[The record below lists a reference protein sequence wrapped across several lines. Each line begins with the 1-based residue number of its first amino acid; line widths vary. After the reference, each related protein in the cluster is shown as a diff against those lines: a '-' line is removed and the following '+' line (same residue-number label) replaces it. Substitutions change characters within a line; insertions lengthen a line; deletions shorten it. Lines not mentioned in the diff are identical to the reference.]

1 MRHYQPLEVN
11 ISSRDENEKLTEL
24 RNQGLYVRLIEL
36 IQNKMWGLTSEEQN
50 ELNNLFRN
58 IENVS
63 LENITSDVFKGLL
76 QIGSNPAGPKPSIA
90 RDPLVGDWSSIFDF
104 EQYVVN
110 TDIGDAANEYY
121 NKIRLAN
128 KHEQIMSILLIKR
141 NHLNQ

>member
-1 MRHYQPLEVN
+1 MADASSIKRRYDSINFLRHYQPLEVN

-63 LENITSDVFKGLL
+63 LENITSDVFKDYFKL
-76 QIGSNPAGPKPSIA
+76 
-90 RDPLVGDWSSIFDF
+90 DPIQQD
-104 EQYVVN
+104 
-110 TDIGDAANEYY
+110 
-121 NKIRLAN
+121 
-128 KHEQIMSILLIKR
+128 
-141 NHLNQ
+141 LNLP

>member
-1 MRHYQPLEVN
+1 MLQALKGDNDSINFLRHYQPLEVN

-63 LENITSDVFKGLL
+63 LET
-76 QIGSNPAGPKPSIA
+76 
-90 RDPLVGDWSSIFDF
+90 
-104 EQYVVN
+104 
-110 TDIGDAANEYY
+110 
-121 NKIRLAN
+121 
-128 KHEQIMSILLIKR
+128 
-141 NHLNQ
+141 